1 MSTDKRSLKNKNWR
15 HIVLDDIDQEGFDY
29 AFDGYENYKWVNDV
43 RFQELKN
50 KYLQAKEDL
59 RNYIG
64 VNDD

>member
-29 AFDGYENYKWVNDV
+29 ALDGYENYKWVNDV